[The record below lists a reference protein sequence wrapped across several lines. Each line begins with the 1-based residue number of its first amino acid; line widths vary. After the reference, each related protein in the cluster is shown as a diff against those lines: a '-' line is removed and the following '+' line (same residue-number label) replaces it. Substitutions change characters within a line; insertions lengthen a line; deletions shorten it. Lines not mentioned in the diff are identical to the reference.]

1 MNFSGLSD
9 CTQVQVLLVVNVHK
23 FRMERKGFAVYGMTC
38 GSSQPLFKVFVIY
51 MS

>member
-9 CTQVQVLLVVNVHK
+9 YTQVQVFLVVNVHK
-23 FRMERKGFAVYGMTC
+23 FRMERKGFAMYGMAC
-38 GSSQPLFKVFVIY
+38 GSSQPPFKVYVIY